1 MHERAQAG
9 RNGGIVGRS
18 ETGCECGRHIAQEV
32 ISPRSGTEM
41 QQQPRSLQIWHIR
54 DAGEKTLLRF
64 PLGSEDGSNVLVRT
78 KRRAEDE
85 ETLAIAG
92 ESPVSGPHW
101 LFAVAAQVRDVCWF
115 LTRCIPDAGL
125 AAIELDVRML
135 VEGSLAS
142 VLQLADSLRGRD
154 NINVVEVG
162 KDRLAFAQL
171 RVHLNEGR
179 MLSDCVEGG
188 H

>member
-1 MHERAQAG
+1 
-9 RNGGIVGRS
+9 
-18 ETGCECGRHIAQEV
+18 
-32 ISPRSGTEM
+32 M
-41 QQQPRSLQIWHIR
+41 QQQPGSLQIWHIR

-154 NINVVEVG
+154 NVNVVKVG
-162 KDRLAFAQL
+162 KDRLAVAQL
-171 RVHLNEGR
+171 RERGQDVERLRRGR
-179 MLSDCVEGG
+179 AL
-188 H
+188 

>member
-92 ESPVSGPHW
+92 ERAQSPVRTGSPALRCGRASQRSCLLVPHP
-101 LFAVAAQVRDVCWF
+101 LHSRCGSCRD
-115 LTRCIPDAGL
+115 
-125 AAIELDVRML
+125 
-135 VEGSLAS
+135 
-142 VLQLADSLRGRD
+142 
-154 NINVVEVG
+154 
-162 KDRLAFAQL
+162 
-171 RVHLNEGR
+171 
-179 MLSDCVEGG
+179 
-188 H
+188 

>member
-32 ISPRSGTEM
+32 ISPRSGAEM

-92 ESPVSGPHW
+92 ESPVSSPHW
-101 LFAVAAQVRDVCWF
+101 LFAVAA
-115 LTRCIPDAGL
+115 
-125 AAIELDVRML
+125 
-135 VEGSLAS
+135 
-142 VLQLADSLRGRD
+142 
-154 NINVVEVG
+154 
-162 KDRLAFAQL
+162 
-171 RVHLNEGR
+171 
-179 MLSDCVEGG
+179 
-188 H
+188 